1 MFVQV
6 CLNDY
11 KLFSNFLA
19 LLVSSTTKYELAGL
33 RNSSHARGHER
44 YLSRGFSYDAGV
56 VGNRLNRMTG

>member
-11 KLFSNFLA
+11 KLFSKFLA

-44 YLSRGFSYDAGV
+44 YLSRGFS
-56 VGNRLNRMTG
+56 